1 MKESFRKF
9 IIKAFKP
16 TIYFVENDPFLGDFV
31 TRVAKY
37 RLSNDSISFT
47 LPNEESYI
55 LPLEKVFLMEKN
67 AQKEAAKS
75 VIPINEE
82 HFKLVKELEEK
93 GHLLSN
99 YEKTQ
104 ILEDGELSEVYQ
116 RLS

>member
-1 MKESFRKF
+1 MKESFRNF
-9 IIKAFKP
+9 IIKTLKP

-37 RLSNDSISFT
+37 KITNESVSFT
-47 LPNEESYI
+47 LPSGESHI
-55 LPLEKVFLMEKN
+55 LPLTKVFLMEKN

-75 VIPINEE
+75 VLPINEE